1 MNINTHRPWITP
13 LIIGSFL
20 LSAVTGIVI
29 FFHLDTGL
37 VKPAHEWLSWIMVLA
52 VVPHV
57 LLNMLPFKRYFT
69 QKTGRWVMGVSAV
82 VLGLSFFSLG
92 GSGAAKDPG
101 FAPPIRALAKAP
113 ITVLAQVAGT
123 STEDVKAR
131 LLAAGYTVTSDQQS
145 VADLAGG
152 ELRAQVG
159 AITKVLAPRKQP

>member
-13 LIIGSFL
+13 LIMGSFL

-57 LLNMLPFKRYFT
+57 LLNMLPFKRYFK
-69 QKTGRWVMGVSAV
+69 QKTGLWVMGISAV
-82 VLGLSFFSLG
+82 VLALSFLSM
-92 GSGAAKDPG
+92 GSSTAKDPG

-113 ITVLAQVAGT
+113 ISVLAQVAGT
-123 STEDVKAR
+123 STDNVKAT
-131 LLAAGYTVTSDQQS
+131 LQAAGFSVTSDQQS

-152 ELRAQVG
+152 DLRAQI
-159 AITKVLAPRKQP
+159 AAMSKVLAPQRP